1 MATEPDSATLE
12 SLAVLEDRALASEA
26 DVEES
31 KPGVAEIK
39 VDETTK
45 LVGLLEDL
53 SKRLKKLE
61 TVTTSEKKR
70 NKGRGRVNNNY
81 TPTPTFAPNVQATGF
96 VHNQPGNY
104 NNVQQNARPFVPPPN
119 VQQNIRPHAPP
130 PQNNVAQSPDIAT
143 AQVCYYHQNFGE
155 KARLCSE
162 PCSYYSTLGQR
173 EVANIVLSHSK
184 LLYVADKRHKC
195 KYLIDTGAAVSVLP
209 KSCANGISDADSLP
223 LVAANNSTKNTYGNC
238 KCVVDVGLKREYP
251 WTFIVADVKQ
261 PIIGAD
267 FLIHYNLLVDLRNRC
282 LRDMRTG
289 LAIAASLSSITPLS
303 LNRVDTVQNEYTKLL
318 GQFPELTRPTTK
330 GETVKHGITHK
341 IVTKG
346 HPVFARPRRLAPDK
360 LVTAKR
366 EFDEM
371 IKLGVI
377 EASDSEWSSALHI
390 VPKKNGDWRPCGDYR
405 SLNAQTVPDR
415 YPIPHIQDFT
425 QRLAGS
431 KIFSK
436 IDLVRAYYQIPVEP
450 SDIHKTAVTTPF
462 GLFNFTRTPF
472 GLRNSGQTFQRF
484 IDHITR
490 GLDFVFVYLDDLL
503 VTSPDHKTH
512 KKHLRIIFA
521 RLAEYGI
528 IIGPEKCQ
536 FGTTEL
542 SFLGHHVCAEGISP
556 LPSAVD
562 AIVNF
567 VKPEKQRALRRYL
580 GMVYYY
586 HRFIPQ
592 CAAEL
597 TPLNNLL
604 TAANEGHTRLSPKLN
619 FDLKWDKMQ
628 SQHFLSQNKYWQ
640 TLLFWY
646 TQILRLR

>member
-1 MATEPDSATLE
+1 MGSDIPSRFLRRLQKTAGFGTKAVVGKAVIRQAFIRQMPASIRAHLATQPDSATLE
-12 SLAVLEDRALASEA
+12 SLAMLDDRALASEA

-39 VDETTK
+39 VDETTE

-61 TVTTSEKKR
+61 TATAAEKKK
-70 NKGRGRVNNNY
+70 NQGRGRVNNHY
-81 TPTPTFAPNVQATGF
+81 TPRPTFIPNIQATEF
-96 VHNQPGNY
+96 VPNKPGNY
-104 NNVQQNARPFVPPPN
+104 NNAQATEFANKPSNCTNA
-119 VQQNIRPHAPP
+119 QQNIRPHAPP
-130 PQNNVAQSPDIAT
+130 PQNNVTQPTDTAT

-173 EVANIVLSHSK
+173 EVANIALSHSK

-209 KSCANGISDADSLP
+209 KSCANRISDADCLP
-223 LVAANNSTKNTYGNC
+223 LVAANNTTINTYGNC
-238 KCVVDVGLKREYP
+238 KRVVDVGLKREYP

-267 FLIHYNLLVDLRNRC
+267 FLIHYNLLVDLRCRC

-289 LAIAASLSSITPLS
+289 LGIAASLSSIRPLS

-377 EASDSEWSSALHI
+377 EPSDSEWSSALHM
-390 VPKKNGDWRPCGDYR
+390 VPKKNGDWRPRGHYR

-415 YPIPHIQDFT
+415 YPILHIQDFT

-450 SDIHKTAVTTPF
+450 SDVHNYTTF
-462 GLFNFTRTPF
+462 W
-472 GLRNSGQTFQRF
+472 F
-484 IDHITR
+484 I
-490 GLDFVFVYLDDLL
+490 
-503 VTSPDHKTH
+503 
-512 KKHLRIIFA
+512 
-521 RLAEYGI
+521 
-528 IIGPEKCQ
+528 
-536 FGTTEL
+536 
-542 SFLGHHVCAEGISP
+542 
-556 LPSAVD
+556 
-562 AIVNF
+562 
-567 VKPEKQRALRRYL
+567 
-580 GMVYYY
+580 
-586 HRFIPQ
+586 
-592 CAAEL
+592 
-597 TPLNNLL
+597 
-604 TAANEGHTRLSPKLN
+604 
-619 FDLKWDKMQ
+619 
-628 SQHFLSQNKYWQ
+628 
-640 TLLFWY
+640 
-646 TQILRLR
+646 